1 MASTPRT
8 PKKEEKQKPILL
20 KPEEY
25 LEKSDTKSPQKVLV
39 NPDFNCVWSSG
50 TSSREDDVIE
60 VQGPSSTPIDI
71 PGNFKILVLYFFQFS
86 RSYLQ
91 NWLPLNL

>member
-1 MASTPRT
+1 MLGIDFYSRPSTSKALASTPRT

-71 PGNFKILVLYFFQFS
+71 PGNA
-86 RSYLQ
+86 
-91 NWLPLNL
+91 